1 MRRQSGRGGMYL
13 GDESDR
19 TTRMT
24 TAQWS
29 AGGRGNVISSA
40 RTTERYPPIGDYAI
54 IGNCRSAAL
63 VSCEG
68 SLDWLCW
75 PQLDSP
81 SIFASLLDAEQGGRF
96 LLQPTG
102 LFRAE
107 RRYLPGTNVLETV
120 FHTDSGSIA
129 LRDVMTVATEEGKQ
143 EEMIAGHEILREIE
157 GLSGVVEVVI
167 HYEPRPDYARRTVSL
182 KQRGQLGV
190 WCRAGRAALV
200 LHSDVRL
207 DISPDK
213 RSASSTI
220 RVLAGERRFLSLA
233 WSDDGPAVVPALG
246 SSAHARFEQSV
257 EWWQEWSSRCTYK
270 GPYREHVVR
279 SLLALKLMCFAPSG
293 AVIAAPTTSL
303 PEKIGGV
310 RNWDYRYCWL
320 RDASYTVRALLE
332 LGYEEEAEAY
342 CGWLLHA
349 TRLTWPELQVVYD
362 VYGKAR
368 LPEDELDHLEGYAGS
383 RSVRIGNGAHDQIQ
397 LDVYGE
403 VLDAIF
409 RLVNGPDF
417 FDRDTVQFLNG
428 LGRTV
433 CEQWREPDAG
443 IWEGR
448 SEPKHYTH
456 SKVLCWVALDRLIE
470 LHETHGLQIDADRFL
485 AEREAIRDAV
495 ERRGYNEDLGSYT
508 QVFDGNTLDASL
520 LTLPW
525 YGYIDG
531 THPRMMATLER
542 IRERLGHEALIFR
555 YDPDTDDGF
564 PSGEGAFGV
573 CGFWGVD
580 CQARCGHI
588 DEATG
593 AFKQLIGYAND
604 VGLYAE
610 ETDVDSGAALGNFPQ
625 AFTHLGLINAALTLA
640 GNGRNAG
647 EASRNMTA
655 KIEKG
660 DAR

>member
-1 MRRQSGRGGMYL
+1 MVTGSPQAAE
-13 GDESDR
+13 D
-19 TTRMT
+19 
-24 TAQWS
+24 
-29 AGGRGNVISSA
+29 
-40 RTTERYPPIGDYAI
+40 YPPISDYAV
-54 IGNCRSAAL
+54 IGDCRSAGL
-63 VSCEG
+63 ISRHG

-75 PQLDSP
+75 PQFDSP
-81 SIFASLLDAEQGGRF
+81 SVFAALLDAGKGGCFSLRPAGTFRTEQ
-96 LLQPTG
+96 
-102 LFRAE
+102 
-107 RRYLPGTNVLETV
+107 RYLPGTNVLETV
-120 FHTDSGSIA
+120 FYTNSGSVA
-129 LRDVMTVATEEGKQ
+129 LRDVMSVWSDEYKQ
-143 EEMIAGHEILREIE
+143 DALVPEYEILREIE
-157 GLSGVVEVVI
+157 GLTGEVEMVI
-167 HYEPRPDYARRTVSL
+167 HYEPRPNYARQAVTLGR
-182 KQRGQLGV
+182 RGQFGI

-200 LHSDVRL
+200 LYSDVPL
-207 DISPDK
+207 GITSDK

-220 RVLAGERRFLSLA
+220 TVAAGERRFLSLT
-233 WSDDGPAVVPALG
+233 WSDDGPAVIPPLG
-246 SSAHARFEQSV
+246 STAHARFERSV
-257 EWWQEWSSRCTYK
+257 EWWQKWSSRCTYK
-270 GPYREHVVR
+270 GPYREAVVR

-293 AVIAAPTTSL
+293 AIIAAPTTSL

-332 LGYEEEAEAY
+332 LGYEEEAGAY

-349 TRLTWPELQVVYD
+349 TRLTWPKLQVVYD
-362 VYGKAR
+362 VFGKAR

-383 RSVRIGNGAHDQIQ
+383 RPVRIGNGAHDQIQ

-403 VLDAIF
+403 VLDAIS
-409 RLVNGPDF
+409 RLAKTPDF
-417 FDRDTVQFLNG
+417 FDRDTVRFLNG
-428 LGRTV
+428 LGGTV

-443 IWEGR
+443 IWESR

-495 ERRGYNEDLGSYT
+495 ERQGYNEELGSYA
-508 QVFDGNTLDASL
+508 QVFDGEKLDASL

-542 IRERLGHEALIFR
+542 IRERLGHDALIYR
-555 YDPDTDDGF
+555 YDADTNDGF

-573 CGFWGVD
+573 CGFWAVD

-593 AFKQLIGYAND
+593 AFEQLIGYAND

-610 ETDVDSGAALGNFPQ
+610 ETDADSGAALGNFPQ

-640 GNGRNAG
+640 GTGRNAG
-647 EASRNMTA
+647 EASMNTTTN
-655 KIEKG
+655 IEKG

>member
-1 MRRQSGRGGMYL
+1 MIAS
-13 GDESDR
+13 
-19 TTRMT
+19 TP
-24 TAQWS
+24 
-29 AGGRGNVISSA
+29 
-40 RTTERYPPIGDYAI
+40 TTERYPPIGDYAI
-54 IGNCRSAAL
+54 IGNCRGAAL

-75 PQLDSP
+75 PQFDSP
-81 SIFASLLDAEQGGRF
+81 SIFAALLDAEQGGRF
-96 LLQPTG
+96 SIRPIG
-102 LFRAE
+102 AFRTQ
-107 RRYLPGTNVLETV
+107 RRYLPDTNVLETI
-120 FHTDSGSIA
+120 FHTADGSLVLHDVMSIA
-129 LRDVMTVATEEGKQ
+129 SEEDTQNELVAE
-143 EEMIAGHEILREIE
+143 HEILRGLE
-157 GLSGVVEVVI
+157 GLTGEVEVEIV
-167 HYEPRPDYARRTVSL
+167 YEPRPGYARQAVSL
-182 KQRGQLGV
+182 EQRGQLGV
-190 WCRAGRAALV
+190 WCRVGRGTLV
-200 LHSDVRL
+200 LRGEVPL
-207 DISPDK
+207 DIAADK
-213 RSASSTI
+213 RSVRSLVRI
-220 RVLAGERRFLSLA
+220 RTGERRYLSL
-233 WSDDGPAVVPALG
+233 SYSEDGPAVIPALG
-246 SSAHARFEQSV
+246 ASARSRVEQSV
-257 EWWQEWSSRCTYK
+257 QWWRKWTGRCTYE
-270 GPYREHVVR
+270 GPYRDRVVR

-349 TRLTWPELQVVYD
+349 TRLTWPKLQVVYD

-383 RSVRIGNGAHDQIQ
+383 RPVRIGNGAHDQIQ

-403 VLDAIF
+403 VLDAIS
-409 RLVNGPDF
+409 RVANGPDF
-417 FDRDTVQFLNG
+417 FDRDTVRFLNG

-495 ERRGYNEDLGSYT
+495 ERRGYNEHLGSYT
-508 QVFDGNTLDASL
+508 QVFDGDTLDASL

-531 THPRMMATLER
+531 THPRMIATLGR
-542 IRERLGHEALIFR
+542 IRERLGHEALIYR
-555 YDPDTDDGF
+555 YADDADDGF

-573 CGFWGVD
+573 CGFWAVD
-580 CQARCGHI
+580 CQVRCGHI
-588 DEATG
+588 GAATEA
-593 AFKQLIGYAND
+593 FEQLMGYAND

-610 ETDVDSGAALGNFPQ
+610 ETDVESGAALGNFPQ

-640 GNGRNAG
+640 ANGRNSDAVSGAG
-647 EASRNMTA
+647 PQNQGKDDTQ
-655 KIEKG
+655 
-660 DAR
+660 